1 MIAEAVSALLDWRPK
16 NATIEN
22 PRFSLQD
29 PRTWDELMAG
39 ADTDAGI
46 RITPT
51 TALTLAPVWQAVAT
65 ISGDIAVST
74 MNCYQEDDDDRSIDW
89 DHEAQYLTAVQ
100 WNEETSAFEG
110 WRRAA
115 LHACLWGNGYA
126 YIQRQG
132 QSSQGKMEA
141 LLNLLPDRTKP
152 LRNKDG
158 TLYYVTEVDGD
169 LEPMR
174 ADEVIHLK
182 GLSLDTSKGLDL
194 VEKARNSWGLALA
207 AEGFES
213 KFFKNGTQAGGVLE
227 IPATFSEKAKHVL
240 EEGFNKK
247 TAGKDN
253 WFKTVILRDGAK
265 FHQTTIDAQKSQTHE
280 LREDQV
286 RDVARFFNMPPSK
299 LGIAD
304 SVSYNSFEQSQIAY
318 RTSCLNHWFA
328 SIDGECDIKLLRENE
343 RKSRKYFFEHNYS
356 KLLDVDAKSLA
367 DVLNVLVC
375 AEIINPNEARK
386 KLNMNRRTDE
396 GGDEYQNPSTKP
408 APGAEGDGEKPAPA
422 EPAKVPPK
430 KPKPKKTDEGS
441 DNSVRELFVGT
452 ASRISKRICDDVRAY
467 SKKASKFQGWV
478 DSIAKEHRHVYSD
491 AMLPV
496 IKIANLSQ
504 SESLCVATEAV
515 FFHSMLSGL
524 SPFIEPPYSATDL
537 EANVLTFCESFQ
549 TTIGEQLSNI
559 VFPKENPNVQ
569 SSTD

>member
-29 PRTWDELMAG
+29 PRTWEELLAG
-39 ADTDAGI
+39 VDTDAGI

-65 ISGDIAVST
+65 ISGDVAVST
-74 MNCYQEDDDDRSIDW
+74 MNCFKEQDDDDREIDW
-89 DHEAQYLTAVQ
+89 EHEAQYLTAVQ

-110 WRRAA
+110 WRRAV

-126 YIQRQG
+126 FIERQG
-132 QSSQGKMEA
+132 GSSRGKMQA
-141 LLNLLPDRTKP
+141 LLNLLPDRTKTM
-152 LRNKDG
+152 RHDDG
-158 TLYYVTEVDGD
+158 TQYYVTEVDGQ

-174 ADEVIHLK
+174 ADEVVHIK

-227 IPATFSEKAKHVL
+227 IPATFSEKAKQVL
-240 EEGFNKK
+240 EQGFTNK

-328 SIDGECDIKLLRENE
+328 AIDGECDIKLLRENE
-343 RKSRKYFFEHNYS
+343 RKRRKYFFEHNYS

-375 AEIINPNEARK
+375 AEIINSNEARK
-386 KLNMNRRTDE
+386 KLNMNRRTDP
-396 GGDEYQNPSTKP
+396 GGDNYQNPSTKP
-408 APGAEGDGEKPAPA
+408 APGADGKPATA
-422 EPAKVPPK
+422 EPAVPPN
-430 KPKPKKTDEGS
+430 KPKPAK
-441 DNSVRELFVGT
+441 DNSAKRDLLCNTLTRLAKRVCFD
-452 ASRISKRICDDVRAY
+452 ASNSA
-467 SKKASKFQGWV
+467 KKPQKFAAWLDGKAQ
-478 DSIAKEHRHVYSD
+478 EHRD
-491 AMLPV
+491 IFAEALLPV
-496 IKIANLSQ
+496 LRVTNGDDADELCLSLDGKFFIAVVN
-504 SESLCVATEAV
+504 
-515 FFHSMLSGL
+515 GL
-524 SPFIEPPYSATDL
+524 SPFIEPPHSATAL

-549 TTIGEQLSNI
+549 ATIGEQLSII
-559 VFPKENPNVQ
+559 VFPKEENP
-569 SSTD
+569 